1 MLISLFI
8 CHLYFGKIWSSLNK
22 LDVEKIIE
30 LSNNKNSILI
40 TPFFLFSQ
48 ILLSLADINT
58 FRR

>member
-8 CHLYFGKIWSSLNK
+8 CHLYFGKIWNSLNK

>member
-1 MLISLFI
+1 MPISLFI
-8 CHLYFGKIWSSLNK
+8 CHLYFGKIWNSLNK
-22 LDVEKIIE
+22 VDVEKIIE